1 VETRQNVHTPNLP
14 LSSSPPLPLSPQG
27 RQFWRTL
34 EEQADTEGFREWLHR
49 EFPREASVWDDAAVD
64 RRKFFQLMA
73 ASLALAGFS
82 SGCSNQGEEKIL
94 PYVQAPE
101 QLVPGKPLYFATA
114 MPRGAETLGLV
125 VTSREGRPIKV
136 EGNEL
141 HPASLGSTDA
151 WTQASVLSLYDPD
164 RSQTVMHLGEIST
177 WEAFL
182 TEFRGHLDSG
192 ARSGGEGI
200 FVLSESVS
208 SPTLAR
214 QKRAFH
220 EKYPNAR
227 WFQYEPINR
236 DSARQGA
243 QFAFGRD
250 ATPLYDFQK
259 AKIVLS
265 LDSDFLCRGPG
276 SVRYARHFMAGRAA
290 RGDQPEMNRLYVVE
304 STCTPTG
311 AAADNRLALPPSGV
325 SQFVLDLA
333 KKLGV
338 PAAESLGTNPQLQML
353 EDQF

>member
-1 VETRQNVHTPNLP
+1 
-14 LSSSPPLPLSPQG
+14 
-27 RQFWRTL
+27 
-34 EEQADTEGFREWLHR
+34 
-49 EFPREASVWDDAAVD
+49 
-64 RRKFFQLMA
+64 M
-73 ASLALAGFS
+73 
-82 SGCSNQGEEKIL
+82 
-94 PYVQAPE
+94 
-101 QLVPGKPLYFATA
+101 
-114 MPRGAETLGLV
+114 
-125 VTSREGRPIKV
+125 
-136 EGNEL
+136 
-141 HPASLGSTDA
+141 
-151 WTQASVLSLYDPD
+151 LSLYDPD

-182 TEFRGHLDSG
+182 IEFRGHLDSR

-200 FVLSESVS
+200 YVLSESVS

-236 DSARQGA
+236 DGAHQGA
-243 QFAFGRD
+243 QIAFGRD

-290 RGDQPEMNRLYVVE
+290 RGEQPEMNRLYVVE

-333 KKLGV
+333 KKVGV
-338 PAAESLGTNPQLQML
+338 PAAESLGTNPQPGDGALNSDGDIRERWLEAVSQDLQDNRGAGIVL
-353 EDQF
+353 AGDQQPGWVHALVHAINSASATITRQSPSSSR